1 MKIQTQFAVVQRGLH
16 EYRLVGSV
24 NDVLAVEDDLAKA
37 VAREIRVRLTP
48 QTQAELPQ
56 SHPVNPKAFDAYLQ
70 GYYYF
75 ERKSDKDT
83 AMGAKYFERATQLD
97 PRYALVWV
105 WLSRARRLWRGA
117 VLGRLLAINE
127 RCGGT

>member
-48 QTQAELPQ
+48 QTQAELHSRTPLTQ
-56 SHPVNPKAFDAYLQ
+56 KHL
-70 GYYYF
+70 
-75 ERKSDKDT
+75 
-83 AMGAKYFERATQLD
+83 MLICRATTTLNGLFHFS
-97 PRYALVWV
+97 PL
-105 WLSRARRLWRGA
+105 
-117 VLGRLLAINE
+117 N
-127 RCGGT
+127 